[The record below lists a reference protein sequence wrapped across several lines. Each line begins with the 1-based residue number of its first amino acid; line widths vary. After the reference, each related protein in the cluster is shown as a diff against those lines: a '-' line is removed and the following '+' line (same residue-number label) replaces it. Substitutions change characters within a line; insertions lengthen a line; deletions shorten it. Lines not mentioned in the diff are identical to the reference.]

1 MLYRVTLFYFT
12 YFCSRYIFKFLQKK
26 PKTTRT
32 DKTVMTNT
40 KNIFNINNQID
51 FETVALQVFK
61 FQFENNAVYRS
72 FCDLLYRHPSDVK
85 RIEDIPFLPISF
97 FKTHEIISASEEI
110 QETFTSSGTS
120 GSITSKHYVT
130 NLLIYE
136 ESFLKGFK
144 HFYGNM
150 EEYTILAL
158 LPNYLEREGSSLIYM
173 VNDLIKKSNKPE
185 SGFYLDNL
193 SELKNKLETLDK
205 QGEKVLLIGVS
216 FALLDLVESY
226 SFKLKNTIVMETGG
240 MKGRRKELIREEL
253 HAILKQGF
261 SVQNIHS
268 EYGMTE
274 LLSQAYSAGNGVFK
288 CPKWMQVLTRDTED
302 ALSIQKPG
310 KTGGLNVIDLA
321 NINSC
326 SFIATQ
332 DLGKINKDGSFEI
345 LGRFDHSDI
354 RGCNLMV
361 L

>member
-1 MLYRVTLFYFT
+1 M
-12 YFCSRYIFKFLQKK
+12 I
-26 PKTTRT
+26 
-32 DKTVMTNT
+32 NT
-40 KNIFNINNQID
+40 KNIFSITNQSE
-51 FETVALQVFK
+51 FETIALQVFK
-61 FQFENNAVYRS
+61 FQFENNTVYRS
-72 FCDLLYRHPSDVK
+72 FCDLLYIHPSAIK

-97 FKTHEIISASEEI
+97 FKTHTILSASEEI
-110 QETFTSSGTS
+110 QETFTSSGTT
-120 GSITSKHYVT
+120 GSITSKHHVT
-130 NLLIYE
+130 NLAIYE
-136 ESFLKGFK
+136 ESFRSSFK
-144 HFYGNM
+144 HFYGNI
-150 EEYTILAL
+150 EDYTILAL

-185 SGFYLDNL
+185 SGFYLDTL
-193 SELKNKLETLDK
+193 SELINKLKTLDK

-216 FALLDLVESY
+216 FALLDLVERHT
-226 SFKLKNTIVMETGG
+226 FQLKNTIIMETGG

-261 SVQNIHS
+261 GVQNIHS

-274 LLSQAYSAGNGVFK
+274 LLSQAYSTGNGVFK
-288 CPKWMQVLTRDTED
+288 CPNWMQVLTRDTED
-302 ALSIQKPG
+302 ALSIQTPG

-321 NINSC
+321 NVNSC

-332 DLGKINKDGSFEI
+332 DLGKINQDGSFEI